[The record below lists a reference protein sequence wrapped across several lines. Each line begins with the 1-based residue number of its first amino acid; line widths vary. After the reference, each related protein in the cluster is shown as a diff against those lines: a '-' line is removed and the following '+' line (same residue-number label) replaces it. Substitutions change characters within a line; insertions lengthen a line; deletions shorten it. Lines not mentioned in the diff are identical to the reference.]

1 MSGID
6 VMKETDSPITA
17 QLGAAPG
24 DLIHI
29 GQAPDSAPRV
39 SIIEF
44 TRQEYREEQCPL
56 HDVAS
61 CCASALQSEAV
72 SWINVEGIHDAS
84 VIGTI
89 GDAMGL
95 HPLTCED
102 IMNASQRP
110 KVEEF
115 ADYLVVHYDADRSFG
130 ASAAAATPVSTTS
143 APVAASAHCTPK
155 VSAAPPRA
163 R

>member
-1 MSGID
+1 VTGREGKNMSGID

-39 SIIEF
+39 SIIKF

-102 IMNASQRP
+102 IMNAS
-110 KVEEF
+110 
-115 ADYLVVHYDADRSFG
+115 
-130 ASAAAATPVSTTS
+130 
-143 APVAASAHCTPK
+143 
-155 VSAAPPRA
+155 
-163 R
+163 